1 MYILCLVHCVVLA
14 QAAAPRGYV
23 NPDAAA
29 GDTSSLNSTLP
40 SVDSEDEDDSFVAP
54 SMMSPLG
61 GDGHGRRPAR
71 MPQDAG
77 ARPQHASARPNF
89 RSAGGGSISP
99 TRDLD
104 DSEMLDEDEL
114 LSSDDDHVPLG
125 DGAAILSEVARLYAA
140 QQAQARSN
148 EASRRDLRFAGRRP
162 EARRTSSIPSDND
175 GDDTMSELGEDDE
188 DGCSICRNPGHASAQ
203 CPLWEADARRRP
215 PS

>member
-1 MYILCLVHCVVLA
+1 M
-14 QAAAPRGYV
+14 
-23 NPDAAA
+23 

-40 SVDSEDEDDSFVAP
+40 SVDSEDEDSFVAP

-77 ARPQHASARPNF
+77 ARAAARRNF

-140 QQAQARSN
+140 QQAQVRSN

-162 EARRTSSIPSDND
+162 EARRTSSKSSITSDND

-188 DGCSICRNPGHASAQ
+188 DGCSICRDPGHASAQ
-203 CPLWEADARRRP
+203 CPLWESDARRRP